1 MQKLGAALRSLRVF
15 HDLSQTDAAK
25 KLQVSKSYLSEIES
39 GKKEPTVPL
48 LCQYSTL
55 FAVPLSSLLFFAEHV
70 EESLPTSGA
79 EIIAPKILRLLD
91 WISEVKS
98 TTANPRKKPSQIEHT
113 NRRKTRNQKTA

>member
-15 HDLSQTDAAK
+15 HDLSQTDVAR

-48 LCQYSTL
+48 LSQYSTL
-55 FAVPLSSLLFFAEHV
+55 FSVPLSSLLFFAEHI
-70 EESLPTSGA
+70 EGSSSTSGA
-79 EIIAPKILRLLD
+79 EVIAPKILRLLD
-91 WISEVKS
+91 WISDVKS
-98 TTANPRKKPSQIEHT
+98 TGPIQRKRPAQAEHA